1 MEKILNKNVYT
12 VNRNKRFLFYLL
24 MALSMLGVIVLQFG
38 RYNTCNAAATEEK
51 LVYQGSFE
59 RIENDG
65 SRVTIQVPGSYTVP
79 AGETLTIV
87 TQLPADFSQDTL
99 MIRSSLQDVKF
110 YVGGELRTEYDT
122 SGTRLFGKNSASSYV
137 FCPTSA
143 ADAGKEVRIELKS
156 NTASYSGVVNTVYC
170 GDKADIWMYLFHTY
184 GITTIVALFLLF
196 AGIVTIIFGILL
208 GIVYHEKFELEYLG
222 WCVIMSAIWMLG
234 ESKLRQFVVPNPS
247 ALASL
252 CFVMIML
259 APLGISYYIDT
270 LQKGRHRR
278 IFGIIENIAFLDI
291 MVCSGLHIA
300 GFADYIE
307 TLPVTHSILIITIF
321 IVIITMIVDV
331 RRGCLDEDKLTL
343 AGIMIALIMVAAEAV
358 STYYLVSISGV
369 FVALGMIIL
378 LVVNFLKTLRIIQN
392 IENQRNKEEMER
404 RKKQMETMSLQ
415 VMQTLAST
423 IEAKDGYTRGHSYRV
438 SEYSGLIAEELGWKE
453 EEIQTLKYAAYLH
466 DIGAI
471 GIPDMILNKPTKLT
485 EEEFAVIKKHTV
497 IGSGILK
504 NITLVDHMEEVA
516 RSHHERYDGTG
527 YPDGLEG
534 EEIPLYA
541 RIVAVADSYDA
552 MKSRR
557 IYRNSLDDTIIY
569 NEIRKNRGKQ
579 FDPEIADAFLEL
591 LNEDRLEIN
600 PEEHRRY
607 NEGDESRPEIEDF
620 ISNVVTTIK
629 QQEESEGF
637 DFLTGL
643 PMRNRGEKL
652 IAEFMQQS
660 PGYLV
665 FLDMDNLKK
674 INDVYGHKAGD
685 RALRLL
691 GSLLLDQ
698 ARHAIVCRL
707 GGDEFLMYMPDA
719 TRDEAVETVEKVLKG
734 FVEGEEKDPEINC
747 ASVSAGICRVA
758 RGDSFEECYTK
769 ADKALYYVKQNGKGG
784 LFFYH
789 QIENQDL
796 EMNSAGRDLEMI
808 ARALRDNGNYSG
820 ALALDYRGFAKVFEY
835 MSHLEERYKYKY
847 YLVMVTLDTKPD
859 YSMNIEDIEHALEC
873 MEKAIR
879 KKIRAVDVC
888 TRYSS
893 MQYLLILFKAEED
906 QIPKVMERIFAQYHE
921 QYGKEDMIPE
931 YEYVPVEKDRPA
943 DL

>member
-1 MEKILNKNVYT
+1 MNKNVYT
-12 VNRNKRFLFYLL
+12 VNQSKRFLFYLL
-24 MALSMLGVIVLQFG
+24 MALSLIGVIVLQFG
-38 RYNTCNAAATEEK
+38 RYSTYNAEAIEEK

-65 SRVTIQVPGSYTVP
+65 NRVPIQVPGSYRVP
-79 AGETLTIV
+79 AGEILTIV
-87 TQLPADFSQDTL
+87 TQLPADFSQATL

-110 YVGGELRTEYDT
+110 YVGGELRAGYDT

-137 FCPTSA
+137 FCPVSA

-156 NTASYSGVVNTVYC
+156 NTANYSGVVNTVYC
-170 GDKADIWMYLFHTY
+170 GDKADIWMCLFHTY
-184 GITTIVALFLLF
+184 GLTTIVALFLLF
-196 AGIVTIIFGILL
+196 AGIVTIIFGVLL
-208 GIVYHEKFELEYLG
+208 GIVYHEKFELEYMG

-234 ESKLRQFVVPNPS
+234 ESKLRQFIVPNPS

-259 APLGISYYIDT
+259 APVGLSYYIDT

-278 IFGIIENIAFLDI
+278 AFGIIENIAFLDL

-300 GFADYIE
+300 GVADYIE
-307 TLPVTHSILIITIF
+307 TLPVTHFILLVTIF
-321 IVIITMIVDV
+321 TVMVTMIVDV

-343 AGIMIALIMVAAEAV
+343 AGIMIALIMVVVEAV
-358 STYYLVSISGV
+358 STYYLVSLSGV

-378 LVVNFLKTLRIIQN
+378 LVVNFMKTLRIIQN

-415 VMQTLAST
+415 VMQTLSST
-423 IEAKDGYTRGHSYRV
+423 LEAKDEYTRGHSHRV
-438 SEYSGLIAEELGWKE
+438 SEYSGLIAEELGWKD
-453 EEIQTLKYAAYLH
+453 EEIQKLKYAAFLH

-485 EEEFAVIKKHTV
+485 EEEYAVIKKHTI

-504 NITLVDHMEEVA
+504 NVTLVDHMDEVA

-527 YPDGLEG
+527 YPDGLKG

-569 NEIRKNRGKQ
+569 NEIRKNRGIQ
-579 FDPEIADAFLEL
+579 FDPEIADIFLDL
-591 LNEDRLEIN
+591 LNEDRLEISS
-600 PEEHRRY
+600 EERRY
-607 NEGDESRPEIEDF
+607 NEDDESRAEIEDF

-629 QQEESEGF
+629 QQEDSEGF

-691 GSLLLDQ
+691 GTLLLDQ
-698 ARHAIVCRL
+698 AQHAIVCRL

-719 TRDEAVETVEKVLKG
+719 TRDEAVETVEKVLHG
-734 FVEGEEKDPEINC
+734 FVEGEEKDPEIKC
-747 ASVSAGICRVA
+747 ASVSAGICRVD

-789 QIENQDL
+789 QIENQNL

-808 ARALRDNGNYSG
+808 AKALRNNGNYSG
-820 ALALDYRGFAKVFEY
+820 ALSLDYRGFAKVFEY

-847 YLVMVTLDTKPD
+847 YLVMVTMDTRPD
-859 YSMNIEDIEHALEC
+859 SSMNIEDIEHALEC
-873 MEKAIR
+873 MENAIK
-879 KKIRAVDVC
+879 KKIRAVDIC

-893 MQYLLILFKAEED
+893 MQYLLILFKAEEE
-906 QIPKVMERIFAQYHE
+906 QIPKVMNRIFTQYHE
-921 QYGKEDMIPE
+921 LYGKEDMVPE